1 MAEERRIPE
10 SQQKPL
16 GNGGPFLAKVVGHLD
31 PAFMGGLEVTL
42 MREASNRFGEDGQTY
57 EVRCATP
64 FFGSTN
70 LSYTGVNTGNDQ
82 AFNDT
87 QKSYGMWFVPPDVGV
102 TVLVI
107 FIDGNP
113 AEGYW
118 IGCVPDRF
126 ANHMVPAIAASKIVD
141 YSQADRQ
148 KYEPNLGLPVAEVN
162 KSVNSAKANLAMD
175 SLKRPVHPIAE
186 SLLKQGLL
194 LDDVRGVSTSSPRR
208 NLPSSVFGIS
218 TPGPLDQKGK
228 KASIGRRETKSPT
241 PVPVSRLGG
250 TQFVMDDGDDR
261 FVRKTK
267 PTEGPPVY
275 VNSAQDSSGEVN
287 IPSSEYF
294 RVRTRTGHQILLHNS
309 EDLIYIGNSSG
320 TTWIEMSSNGKL
332 DIFANDSVS
341 IHTKQD
347 FNLRADRDINMEAG
361 RNINMKSVEG
371 RTQIETGTDFLSVV
385 GKDFKSLVKK
395 EYHLTVDS
403 DSFID
408 VKGDSNS
415 TVTGKLKLNSNG
427 TFSLKST
434 TDLRLQAGT
443 NTNIKS
449 GGKHIEEAA
458 RIEMNC
464 DPAASAESAVVSAKP
479 TELTV
484 HSIQVTDETLKW
496 SDSQYKSQETLE
508 SILKRIPMHEPW
520 ADHENLDPVKF
531 SPKNTDR
538 DVGGE

>member
-1 MAEERRIPE
+1 MAEEKRVPE

-16 GNGGPFLAKVVGHLD
+16 GSGGPFLAKVVGHLD
-31 PAFMGGLEVTL
+31 PAFMGGLEVTVQ
-42 MREASNRFGEDGQTY
+42 REASNRFGEDGQTY

-102 TVLVI
+102 TVIVI
-107 FIDGNP
+107 FIDGNS

-126 ANHMVPAIAASKIVD
+126 ANHMVPAIAGSKIVD
-141 YSQADRQ
+141 YSQSDRQ
-148 KYEPNLGLPVAEVN
+148 KYEPNAGLPVAEIN
-162 KSVNSAKANLAMD
+162 KSLNASKANLAID
-175 SLKRPVHPIAE
+175 SLKRPVHPLAE

-194 LDDVRGVSTSSPRR
+194 LDDVRGTSTSSPRR

-261 FVRKTK
+261 FIRKTK

-275 VNSAQDSSGEVN
+275 VRAAPGASGESN

-309 EDLIYIGNSSG
+309 EDLIYIGNSAG

-347 FNLRADRDINMEAG
+347 FNLRADRDINMEAA
-361 RNINMKSVEG
+361 RNINIKSVEG
-371 RTQIETGTDFLSVV
+371 KTQIETGTDFLSIV
-385 GKDFKSLVKK
+385 GKDFKSHVKA
-395 EYHLTVDS
+395 EYHLAVDS
-403 DSFID
+403 DSFTD
-408 VKGDSNS
+408 VTGDSN
-415 TVTGKLKLNSNG
+415 TKVTGKLKINSTG
-427 TFSLKST
+427 TFSLKSS

-464 DPAASAESAVVSAKP
+464 DPAASAESSTASTKP
-479 TELTV
+479 VELTLHKISV
-484 HSIQVTDETLKW
+484 VDEKLVW
-496 SDSQYKSQETLE
+496 SDTQYKSQEPLE
-508 SILKRIPMHEPW
+508 SIMKRVPMHEPW
-520 ADHENLDPVKF
+520 PEHENLDPLKF
-531 SPKNTDR
+531 KPENTDR

>member
-1 MAEERRIPE
+1 MAEEQRKPDT
-10 SQQKPL
+10 QKKPL

-31 PAFMGGLEVTL
+31 PSFMGGLEVTL
-42 MREASNRFGEDGQTY
+42 QREASNRFGEDGQTY
-57 EVRCATP
+57 EVRCAVP

-70 LSYTGVNTGNDQ
+70 LANTGVNTGNDQ

-102 TVLVI
+102 TVLVV
-107 FIDGNP
+107 FLDGNP

-126 ANHMVPAIAASKIVD
+126 ANHMVPAIAGTKLID

-148 KYEPNLGLPVAEVN
+148 KYEPNLGLPCAEIN
-162 KSVNSAKANLAMD
+162 KSIYADKPNLPAD
-175 SLKRPVHPIAE
+175 TLKKPVHPFAE
-186 SLLKQGLL
+186 ALLKQGLL
-194 LDDVRGVSTSSPRR
+194 LDDVRGTSTSTPRR

-228 KASIGRRETKSPT
+228 KASIGRRETKSPQ

-250 TQFVMDDGDDR
+250 TQFVMDDGDDTLI
-261 FVRKTK
+261 RKTK
-267 PTEGPPVY
+267 PSEGPPVY
-275 VNSAQDSSGEVN
+275 IKSAPGVSGEIN
-287 IPSSEYF
+287 NPASEYF

-309 EDLIYIGNSSG
+309 EDLIYIGNAAG

-341 IHTKQD
+341 VHTKQD
-347 FNLRADRDINMEAG
+347 FNLRADRDINLEAG
-361 RNINMKSVEG
+361 RNINIKSVKG
-371 RTQIETGTDFLSVV
+371 RTQIETGTDFLSII
-385 GKDFKSLVKK
+385 GKDFKSHVKK
-395 EYHLTVDS
+395 EYHLLVDT
-403 DSFID
+403 DSFLD

-415 TVTGKLKLNSNG
+415 TVTGKLKINSNG
-427 TFSLKST
+427 TFSLKTSV
-434 TDLRLQAGT
+434 DLRLQAGT

-464 DPAASAESAVVSAKP
+464 DPAASAESSQSPTKP
-479 TELTV
+479 TELKL
-484 HSIQVTDETLKW
+484 HKILVTDEKLVWANT
-496 SDSQYKSQETLE
+496 QYKAQEPIQ
-508 SILKRIPMHEPW
+508 SILKRVPMHEPW
-520 ADHENLDPVKF
+520 AEHENLDPIKF
-531 SPKNTDR
+531 KPENTDR